1 MVFVVDKATLCQ
13 VFLQV
18 LCFSPVSI
26 TPLMLHTHLYLN
38 IKETNKQ
45 AEAWES
51 SKKAKHNVKE
61 HGQKSKFF
69 LA

>member
-1 MVFVVDKATLCQ
+1 MVFVVDKAALCQ

-26 TPLMLHTHLYLN
+26 IPLMLHTHLHLN

-45 AEAWES
+45 AKAWEP
-51 SKKAKHNVKE
+51 SKKAKQNIKE

-69 LA
+69 LT